1 MEEAELTLLRETLVA
16 THGDKNLAAK
26 ILGVA
31 TRTVYRKL
39 SALDPHDEEPDH
51 KPPDESG

>member
-1 MEEAELTLLRETLVA
+1 MEEAELTLLRETLAA

-39 SALDPHDEEPDH
+39 SALDPQTSDADSGPDDETE
-51 KPPDESG
+51 